1 MKTIGLL
8 AAFGPVAGAHF
19 YMRLLQLVDAK
30 SDADYPGI
38 VLLSRPDIPDRIA
51 FLLHDGPSPVPY
63 YVEMVQQL
71 NALRVDLVGIASA
84 TSHAFLAD
92 VQRASN
98 APTVNLLAAV
108 GAEAARQGARRVGL
122 LATSASVRLHLYE
135 PYMPQGCALVCPPD
149 AAQAELDGIIY
160 AVKRGESA
168 ETLAPRLLALVD
180 QPWADG
186 VETYILGCTEL
197 PLVAAELGKHHRTID
212 SVECL
217 ARALLDAAGIPALP

>member
-1 MKTIGLL
+1 LKSIGLL

-38 VLLSRPDIPDRIA
+38 VLLSRPDIPDRID
-51 FLLHDGPSPVPY
+51 FLLHDGPSPVLY

-84 TSHAFLAD
+84 TSHAFLPE
-92 VQRASN
+92 VEKVSN

-135 PYMPQGCALVCPPD
+135 PYLPEGCALVCPPD
-149 AAQAELDGIIY
+149 DVQAELDRIIY
-160 AVKRGESA
+160 AVKRGEPA
-168 ETLAPRLLALVD
+168 ETLAPRLAALVE
-180 QPWADG
+180 QPWAEG
-186 VETYILGCTEL
+186 VETCILGCTEL
-197 PLVAAELGKHHRTID
+197 PLVAEELARHHRTID

-217 ARALLDAAGIPALP
+217 ARGLLDAAGIPALP